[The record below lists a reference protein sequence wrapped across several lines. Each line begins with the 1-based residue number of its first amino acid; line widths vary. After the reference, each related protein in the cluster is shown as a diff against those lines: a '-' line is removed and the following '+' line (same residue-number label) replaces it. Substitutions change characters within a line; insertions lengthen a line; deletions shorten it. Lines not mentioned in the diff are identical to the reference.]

1 MSSVDEVCC
10 TGETSPH
17 TRGKRFLK
25 IFISKPFRNIPAYAG
40 KAVSFYRQVG
50 SYQKHPRI
58 RGESVDLPFE
68 RVDDSETSPHTR
80 GKRACGYSTRCSD
93 GNIPAYAGKAV
104 VILKLQ
110 RTCKKHPRIRG
121 ESRDS
126 LRAGADAEETSPHT
140 RGKLRPPVEPLR
152 RSRNIPAYAGK
163 ASLRPARR
171 QRSTKHPRIRG
182 ESLLLRRWRTVS
194 TETSP
199 HTRGKQRHAPCGCH
213 EERNIP
219 AYAGKAGTR
228 ASSPRRS
235 QKHPRIR
242 GES

>member
-1 MSSVDEVCC
+1 MR
-10 TGETSPH
+10 ETSPH
-17 TRGKRFLK
+17 TRGKPNEYKNRRETAGNIPAYAGKAFQSIQLQEQQQK
-25 IFISKPFRNIPAYAG
+25 HPRIRGESVASVTLVGKCVETSPHTRGKLASMATSLDVLRNIPAYAG

-121 ESRDS
+121 ESPG
-126 LRAGADAEETSPHT
+126 RARNESTIWETSPHT
-140 RGKLRPPVEPLR
+140 RGKQVKPTLTRPHA
-152 RSRNIPAYAGK
+152 RNIPAYAGK
-163 ASLRPARR
+163 AEIASAQERM
-171 QRSTKHPRIRG
+171 QKKHPRIRG
-182 ESLLLRRWRTVS
+182 ESS
-194 TETSP
+194 G
-199 HTRGKQRHAPCGCH
+199 H
-213 EERNIP
+213 
-219 AYAGKAGTR
+219 
-228 ASSPRRS
+228 RS
-235 QKHPRIR
+235 NR
-242 GES
+242 